1 MQNKKLKISN
11 HYETTL
17 YNHRLSFLHK
27 YMGKR
32 DYNYS
37 LLRKYSNEKRIK
49 DDRSLSLEPTAFL
62 NGNMLCIH
70 TNLPV
75 EYLQIVVTDSFN
87 NTVYSNND
95 ATCSRSH
102 IFELNPLPKGKYIVS
117 LTIGD
122 ESFYGHFS
130 KYDI

>member
-1 MQNKKLKISN
+1 MKRLFFICISYLFCIN
-11 HYETTL
+11 CLADETVIRF
-17 YNHRLSFLHK
+17 YKS
-27 YMGKR
+27 
-32 DYNYS
+32 DS
-37 LLRKYSNEKRIK
+37 DEKVK
-49 DDRSLSLEPTAFL
+49 DKRSLSLEPTSSL
-62 NGNMLCIH
+62 NGNTLCIH

-102 IFELNPLPKGKYIVS
+102 IFELNTLPKGEYIVS

>member
-1 MQNKKLKISN
+1 MKPLFIIIGFLFCTSIWAKEI
-11 HYETTL
+11 TITL
-17 YNHRLSFLHK
+17 YCEN
-27 YMGKR
+27 
-32 DYNYS
+32 
-37 LLRKYSNEKRIK
+37 SNEKRIK

-62 NGNMLCIH
+62 NGNTLCIH

-102 IFELNPLPKGKYIVS
+102 IFELNTLPKGEYIVS

-122 ESFYGHFS
+122 KSFYGHFS